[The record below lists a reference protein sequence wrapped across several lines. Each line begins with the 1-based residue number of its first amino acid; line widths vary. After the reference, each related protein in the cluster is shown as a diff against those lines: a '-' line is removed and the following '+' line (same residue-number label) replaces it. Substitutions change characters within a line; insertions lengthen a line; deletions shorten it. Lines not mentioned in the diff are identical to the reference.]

1 MMSSM
6 IRQSTN
12 QSLRDS
18 SVPKEDFARAR
29 ARAREPLRSFSF
41 GSRARREP
49 RLDEANATTRLDKR
63 K

>member
-18 SVPKEDFARAR
+18 SAPKEEDF